1 METGEGLGGGQ
12 QVLAY
17 QSLSLYVLGTTP
29 VLQGL
34 TFTVGIS
41 SPRETEKAK
50 GQSTWEVAAF

>member
-1 METGEGLGGGQ
+1 MCDVWAS
-12 QVLAY
+12 QVVPVVKNPPAN
-17 QSLSLYVLGTTP
+17 VTP